1 MYHNDWSYLQ
11 QHVVQIFQHLQ
22 SNNFDH
28 PSLTQ
33 PSFRTSTSTTT
44 KKTKN
49 NNRNK
54 PYHIQQNYKPFKT
67 NTPLQQAAISFCE
80 MGNHN
85 YRNKQQ
91 KQTLTHH
98 PTKLETNQLPKP
110 TGLATGSHFVLMS
123 SNYRESVDT
132 DMYSTCIFGIGCF
145 YLESWFIKLPGVY
158 TTCVVSL
165 ICSLTYNMQ
174 LLLTRTNF
182 FIDIF
187 FIVVEQYQLQQHD
200 PYSTLLL

>member
-1 MYHNDWSYLQ
+1 
-11 QHVVQIFQHLQ
+11 
-22 SNNFDH
+22 
-28 PSLTQ
+28 
-33 PSFRTSTSTTT
+33 
-44 KKTKN
+44 
-49 NNRNK
+49 
-54 PYHIQQNYKPFKT
+54 
-67 NTPLQQAAISFCE
+67 

-187 FIVVEQYQLQQHD
+187 FIVVEQYRLQQHD
-200 PYSTLLL
+200 PYSTLLLWQGYIGGSIENPSFEQVCSNTSGHLQGTFNKISLLLGYTSLCTLLEEKGRLNIFRNIQD